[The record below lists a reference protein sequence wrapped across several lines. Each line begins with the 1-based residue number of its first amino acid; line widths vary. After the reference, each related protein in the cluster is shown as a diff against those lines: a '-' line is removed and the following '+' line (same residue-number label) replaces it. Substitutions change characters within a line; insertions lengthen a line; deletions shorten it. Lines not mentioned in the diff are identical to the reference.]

1 MNKLKSNLSLINSVT
16 SPAKKKKMIHVDTIE
31 DFFI

>member
-1 MNKLKSNLSLINSVT
+1 MNKLKCNLSLINSVT
-16 SPAKKKKMIHVDTIE
+16 SPAKKKMIHVDTIE